1 MKEKLIIDEVEIPF
15 QYEVCDRCNGKGTH
29 VNPSID
35 GNGITGD
42 EMAEAGP
49 EFLEDYMSGVYDVS
63 CYECHGQRVVM
74 VPDVAVL
81 TPEEREIVKGHEEY
95 KAELR
100 HEALLRERGIEY

>member
-1 MKEKLIIDEVEIPF
+1 MKEKLIISEVEIPF
-15 QYEVCDRCNGKGTH
+15 KYEVCERCNGKGSH

-35 GNGITGD
+35 GHGITSD

-49 EFLEDYMSGVYDVS
+49 EFLEDYMSGVYDVP
-63 CYECHGQRVVM
+63 CYECKGLRVVM
-74 VPDVAVL
+74 VPDEALL
-81 TPEEREIVKGHEEY
+81 TPEEREIVKDHEEY